1 MRVAVVEPS
10 LMSPWIF
17 VTLPLIGGLIG
28 WATNWVAVRMIFR
41 PRRPVRLLGFTFQG
55 LLPRRRS
62 DLARSVADTVERDL
76 ISVDDVQQVVHG
88 MVKGERVRALLH
100 ERVDRLVAQQI
111 EKLGPMVKMFVPGD
125 LVSSLKAK
133 VEEEVILFIES
144 MSGELRQGIAE
155 QLDVHEMVRSRIE
168 GYDLDRLEQIVN
180 RIASQELRHI
190 EVLGGVLGVLIG
202 LVEAIVLRFMEAT
215 H

>member
-1 MRVAVVEPS
+1 
-10 LMSPWIF
+10 MSPWIF

-41 PRRPVRLLGFTFQG
+41 PRRPVRLLGFAFQG